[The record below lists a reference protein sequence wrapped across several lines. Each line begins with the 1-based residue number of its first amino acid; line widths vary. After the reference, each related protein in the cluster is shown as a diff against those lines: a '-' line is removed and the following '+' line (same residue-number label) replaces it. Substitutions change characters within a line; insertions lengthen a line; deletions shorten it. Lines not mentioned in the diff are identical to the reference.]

1 MNYYNNILVYNK
13 LNNLTKST
21 LLVRDITGVRTLIAC
36 NAILSALLQTEFL
49 M

>member
-13 LNNLTKST
+13 LNNSTKST
-21 LLVRDITGVRTLIAC
+21 LLVRVIAGVRSLIAC
-36 NAILSALLQTEFL
+36 NTILSSLLQTEFL